1 MAQAKPDPVAT
12 MAGELTTALADAASV
27 SPSVG
32 TGASAEADDGRQHP
46 PPPASEQ
53 PASPERLREQPSAW
67 ASTASMPPGASTSSV
82 TGPLVIDASGAT
94 LLIRTPFASTSDP
107 FDLRTYKERW
117 IKSARTIL
125 KDDDV
130 PPFDVLSLA
139 AESALSEEDSAQLLQ
154 DVHRSEVSDLRISD
168 EARKLHDTKL
178 HNMLRAWCVYRP
190 ELGYVQG
197 MNFIGSVC
205 LAVAG
210 HDEGDA
216 LVIFAAIVARLPDD
230 FFDETLSGFQVEVAA
245 LLLLLQ
251 DRTSLA
257 DDEAEA
263 TMMRQSL
270 PAVATQWLIT
280 MWVGTMPLAC
290 VLRIWDM
297 LLATDE
303 RADQAA
309 AGATLG
315 VSLALMQLSKEAISE
330 AQAKAVASG
339 GDPTEVFLALARL
352 HEHEDI
358 TRDVGLRL
366 FSLLDT
372 QPLIPSVAKKLRAV
386 ARRRCENDGT
396 LKPRAST
403 SGGTPAKGPRC
414 QQEFL
419 SRARRVEQPASSV
432 EGMRANRANR
442 VLQAARNTAV
452 GVGAGAAAL
461 PLAFLDALL

>member
-1 MAQAKPDPVAT
+1 MS
-12 MAGELTTALADAASV
+12 GER
-27 SPSVG
+27 
-32 TGASAEADDGRQHP
+32 GASAEADDGLKLESASSLTTASQSEDAAP
-46 PPPASEQ
+46 APASAQQ
-53 PASPERLREQPSAW
+53 PW
-67 ASTASMPPGASTSSV
+67 ASTASLPPGASTSSV
-82 TGPLVIDASGAT
+82 AGPLVIESSGSM
-94 LLIRTPFASTSDP
+94 LHISTPFASTSDP
-107 FDLRTYKERW
+107 FDLSTYKERW
-117 IKSARTIL
+117 LKSARTIL

-130 PPFDVLSLA
+130 PPFEVLSLA
-139 AESALSEEDSAQLLQ
+139 AESALSEEDSLQLLQ
-154 DVHRSEVSDLRISD
+154 DVHRSEVPDLRISD
-168 EARKLHDTKL
+168 EARKPHDTKL

-230 FFDETLSGFQVEVAA
+230 FYDETLSGFQVEVAA

-251 DRTSLA
+251 DRTALA
-257 DDEAEA
+257 DDEDEA
-263 TMMRQSL
+263 MMLRQSL

-290 VLRIWDM
+290 VLRIWDV

-303 RADQAA
+303 HADNAA

-315 VSLALMQLSKEAISE
+315 VSLVLMQLNKEAIVE
-330 AQAKAVASG
+330 AQKKAVASG

-358 TRDVGLRL
+358 TRDGGLRL
-366 FSLLDT
+366 FSLLDS
-372 QPLIPSVAKKLRAV
+372 QLLIPSVAKKLRAV

-396 LKPRAST
+396 LKPRATT
-403 SGGTPAKGPRC
+403 SGEKPKGPRC